1 MTISANTRTSRNEIA
16 AGGEDA
22 SFVEVETSCGRLRG
36 QETKGIKVWK
46 GIHYGATTAGENRFL
61 PPRKPATWT
70 GVRDA
75 LVFGQTAPQPTAVT
89 SEYGKLI
96 GWDKQPSALGEDCLV
111 LNVWTPGVGDGA
123 KRTVMVSL
131 HGGGFTSGSGSTA
144 GYDGASLARF
154 GDVVVVTINHRL
166 GALGYLHLADL
177 GAPAEFAQSGAAG
190 MLDIALALEWVRD
203 NAERFGGDPNSVM
216 VWGQSGGGAKTSTL
230 LAMPAAQGLFKRAAI
245 QSGSVLRLT
254 PRDVA
259 SQLAER
265 LLAKLGLDKSGIAEL
280 QAIPFERLIAAQ
292 GALSPDMPML
302 GFAPVV
308 DGTAIP
314 CHPFEPTAPAISA
327 DIPIIVGTTL
337 DEAAMVGRQDISD
350 ADIKARLLERYGAN
364 TARIIDSYR
373 KRWPAAS
380 PFLLQARI
388 NTDRDWRHA
397 ANTMVERKAAQGR
410 APAYL
415 YQFNWPSP
423 AAGGKFGAVHGIDV
437 SLAFN
442 NGRGALAGDTEESR
456 ALAERFASAWVAF
469 AKSGDPNTPALPRWE
484 PFNAQTRPT
493 MVFDHEIALENDPF
507 RELRTLWGELR
518 SSRPA

>member
-1 MTISANTRTSRNEIA
+1 MTVSANTPSKNEIA
-16 AGGEDA
+16 DRADIA
-22 SFVEVETSCGRLRG
+22 YVEVETSYGRLRG
-36 QETKGIKVWK
+36 QEIKGIKVWR
-46 GIHYGATTAGENRFL
+46 GIPYGASTAGKNRFL
-61 PPRKPATWT
+61 PPRKPAAWT

-75 LVFGQTAPQPTAVT
+75 LQFGHSAPQPTDVT

-96 GWDKQPSALGEDCLV
+96 GWDKQPAAFSEDCLA
-111 LNVWTPGVGDGA
+111 LNVWTPGVGDGG

-131 HGGGFTSGSGSTA
+131 HGGGFTSGSGSSA

-190 MLDIALALEWVRD
+190 MLDISLALEWVRD

-230 LAMPAAQGLFKRAAI
+230 LAMPSAQGLFKRAAI

-254 PRDVA
+254 PRDLA

-265 LLAKLGLDKSGIAEL
+265 LLAKLGLDKSKLAEL
-280 QAIPFERLIAAQ
+280 QALPFERLVAAQ
-292 GALSPDMPML
+292 SALSPDMPML

-314 CHPFEPTAPAISA
+314 HHPFEPTAPAISA

-337 DEAAMVGRQDISD
+337 DDAAMTGRADITD
-350 ADIKARLLERYGAN
+350 ADIKARLQKRHGAN
-364 TARIIDSYR
+364 TDRIVETYR
-373 KRWPAAS
+373 KRWPDAS
-380 PFLLQARI
+380 SFLLQARM
-388 NTDRDWRHA
+388 NTDRGGRRA
-397 ANTMVERKAAQGR
+397 ANTMAERKAAQGR
-410 APAYL
+410 AAAYL
-415 YQFNWPSP
+415 YQFDFPSP
-423 AAGGKFGAVHGIDV
+423 AAGGKYGAVHGIDV

-456 ALAERFASAWVAF
+456 ALAARFAAAWVAF
-469 AKSGDPNTPALPRWE
+469 AKTGDPNTPAMPRWE

-493 MVFDHEIALENDPF
+493 MVFDHEISLQNDPL
-507 RELRTLWGELR
+507 RELRTLWDDLR
-518 SSRPA
+518 TPR

>member
-1 MTISANTRTSRNEIA
+1 MTVTTNPQGNVSEIA
-16 AGGEDA
+16 ANADTT
-22 SFVEVETSCGRLRG
+22 FVEVETTYGRLRG
-36 QETKGIKVWK
+36 QDIKGIKLFK
-46 GIHYGATTAGENRFL
+46 GIPYGASTGGKNRFL
-61 PPRKPATWT
+61 PPRKPAAWT

-75 LVFGQTAPQPTAVT
+75 LQWGQTAPQPTAVT
-89 SEYGKLI
+89 SEYGRLI
-96 GWDKQPSALGEDCLV
+96 GWDKQPAALGEDCLV
-111 LNVWTPGVGDGA
+111 LNVWTPGVADGA
-123 KRTVMVSL
+123 KRTVMVSI
-131 HGGGFTSGSGSTA
+131 HGGGFTSGSGSTP

-154 GDVVVVTINHRL
+154 GDVVVVNINHRL

-190 MLDIALALEWVRD
+190 MLDISLALEWVRD

-230 LAMPAAQGLFKRAAI
+230 LCMPSAQGLFKRAAI
-245 QSGSVLRLT
+245 QSGSVLRLME
-254 PRDVA
+254 RDLG

-265 LLAKLGLDKSGIAEL
+265 LLAKLGLDKSRIAEL
-280 QAIPFERLIAAQ
+280 QDLPFERIVAAQ
-292 GALSPDMPML
+292 TALSPDMPML

-314 CHPFEPTAPAISA
+314 HHPFEPTAPAISA

-337 DEAAMVGRQDISD
+337 DDAAMGGRFEISD
-350 ADIKARLLERYGAN
+350 ADIKAGLQKRHGAN
-364 TARIIDSYR
+364 SDRIVDTYR
-373 KRWPAAS
+373 KRWPDAS
-380 PFLLQARI
+380 SFLVQARI
-388 NTDRDWRHA
+388 NTDRGGRRA
-397 ANTMVERKAAQGR
+397 ANTMAERKAAQGR

-415 YQFNWPSP
+415 YLLSFPSP

-456 ALAERFASAWVAF
+456 ALATRFAAGWVAF
-469 AKSGDPNTPALPRWE
+469 AKTGDPNTPELPRWE

-493 MVFDHEIALENDPF
+493 MVFDREIALENDPL
-507 RELRTLWGELR
+507 REQRALWDDLRTR
-518 SSRPA
+518 R